1 MPVVLPFLPTWKL
14 FDRISSLGWVV
25 LLHGNPVKD
34 GHVEMGLGM
43 SELTAGRLPGRLQ
56 ERRLYLLP
64 LSATTLTV
72 KCHLENRLPVVSV

>member
-1 MPVVLPFLPTWKL
+1 M
-14 FDRISSLGWVV
+14 
-25 LLHGNPVKD
+25 KD